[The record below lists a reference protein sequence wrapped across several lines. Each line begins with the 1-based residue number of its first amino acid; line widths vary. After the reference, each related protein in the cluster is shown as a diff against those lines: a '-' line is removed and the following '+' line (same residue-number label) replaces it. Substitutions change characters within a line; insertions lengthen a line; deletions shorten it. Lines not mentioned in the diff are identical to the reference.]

1 VGEGLFW
8 SVLWIQKIGFR
19 RRFFPTRQKTRPTL
33 ADPSNGFESSARQ
46 EFTVSGSSVTG
57 LAETSH
63 QASVK
68 TSRRFRIFASVLI
81 IGHLWAVV
89 GRPIEF
95 ATQGPF
101 GTSPSATMLRSPVRA
116 YSQFAYLD
124 HGYAF
129 FAPDPGPSHLI
140 AATVTAPDGNTR
152 ELRYPDHGDQ
162 WPRLLYHRHF
172 MLSEFLNNIYH
183 PPGEPP
189 VEIANNPNA
198 ARQWRMARRRYES
211 VRDSI
216 IDCVK
221 KRYPDC
227 VVSIERLE
235 HRQPGL
241 PEFFEQNVALDDD
254 RLVVILADELESLG
268 PEVGQDGPVVN
279 PPAPPI
285 GLLPMQLPISQQP
298 FAPPGRAA
306 SIAPPA
312 SSIEQVRPLRVE
324 AAPDAA
330 QGIGD
335 QDGAV
340 KSETQP

>member
-1 VGEGLFW
+1 MGEG
-8 SVLWIQKIGFR
+8 SLWDVPRLQKSCFL
-19 RRFFPTRQKTRPTL
+19 RRFFSTRQKIRPTL
-33 ADPSNGFESSARQ
+33 DDLPKGFESSARQ
-46 EFTVSGSSVTG
+46 EITVSGSSVTG
-57 LAETSH
+57 NAENSH

-140 AATVTAPDGNTR
+140 AATITTPAGDTR
-152 ELRYPDHGDQ
+152 ELRYPDHSDQ

-198 ARQWRMARRRYES
+198 ARQWRLARRRYES

-216 IDCVK
+216 IECVK

-241 PEFFEQNVALDDD
+241 PEFFEQNVALDDE
-254 RLVVILADELESLG
+254 RLVTVLVDELEPME
-268 PEVGQDGPVVN
+268 PEASQDGPVVN
-279 PPAPPI
+279 PTAPPVGFLPMRSSLDQQPI
-285 GLLPMQLPISQQP
+285 LLPQRSSAVGP
-298 FAPPGRAA
+298 R
-306 SIAPPA
+306 A

-324 AAPDAA
+324 AASDAA
-330 QGIGD
+330 QSTGD
-335 QDGAV
+335 QDRTV